1 MRKTQWTKGT
11 RVVRTSSGDRGTIV
25 RVTSEYLMIY
35 FDVKLSDEGAVIDTI
50 DDAFVHPDD
59 IHLTYKRIYR

>member
-1 MRKTQWTKGT
+1 
-11 RVVRTSSGDRGTIV
+11 
-25 RVTSEYLMIY
+25 MIY